1 MTTALERTPPQET
14 LHAANESRP
23 ERPRIVIIGGGFAG
37 ISAARALRRCDAD
50 VILIDRRNHHIFQPL
65 LYQVATAVLAPSDVA
80 APIRQLEASQ
90 KNVSVMLAEITG
102 LDLNSRTVEAD
113 CQDLGKRKI
122 SFDYLVVA
130 AGMQPSYFG
139 HNEFAKY
146 APGLKTLTD
155 AEQIRT
161 RILRAYETAELTDDP
176 ADRARQLTF
185 VLVGGGPTGVE
196 LAASIAQLS
205 SVTLRSNFRRIN
217 PAQTSI
223 LLVEGG
229 KRILPSYTESLSE
242 KAAKRLEKL
251 GVKVMTGAMVEH
263 VDEHGVIVGGKRI
276 ESATVLWTAGVAPS
290 AVVKMLGANSDRAGR
305 PFVGA
310 LLNLPENPRV
320 FVAGDAAAAMQD
332 GRPLPGVAQVAIQ
345 QGRYVGRVIS
355 AELKGSKQPPPFR
368 YFDKGSMAV
377 VGKNF
382 AIMETGRIRMSGFLA
397 WLAWAFVHIM
407 SLPQLQNRLQVQRQ
421 WLWSYFTGERGAR
434 LISEPP
440 RAGE

>member
-1 MTTALERTPPQET
+1 MWL
-14 LHAANESRP
+14 RP
-23 ERPRIVIIGGGFAG
+23 
-37 ISAARALRRCDAD
+37 SA
-50 VILIDRRNHHIFQPL
+50 
-65 LYQVATAVLAPSDVA
+65 
-80 APIRQLEASQ
+80 
-90 KNVSVMLAEITG
+90 
-102 LDLNSRTVEAD
+102 
-113 CQDLGKRKI
+113 
-122 SFDYLVVA
+122 
-130 AGMQPSYFG
+130 
-139 HNEFAKY
+139 
-146 APGLKTLTD
+146 
-155 AEQIRT
+155 
-161 RILRAYETAELTDDP
+161 
-176 ADRARQLTF
+176 
-185 VLVGGGPTGVE
+185 
-196 LAASIAQLS
+196 
-205 SVTLRSNFRRIN
+205 
-217 PAQTSI
+217 
-223 LLVEGG
+223 

-263 VDEHGVIVGGKRI
+263 VDEHGVIVGGNRI

-310 LLNLPENPRV
+310 LLNLPGNPRV
-320 FVAGDAAAAMQD
+320 FVVGDAAAATQD

-355 AELKGSKQPPPFR
+355 AELKGSKQPPPFQ

>member
-1 MTTALERTPPQET
+1 M
-14 LHAANESRP
+14 
-23 ERPRIVIIGGGFAG
+23 
-37 ISAARALRRCDAD
+37 
-50 VILIDRRNHHIFQPL
+50 
-65 LYQVATAVLAPSDVA
+65 
-80 APIRQLEASQ
+80 
-90 KNVSVMLAEITG
+90 
-102 LDLNSRTVEAD
+102 
-113 CQDLGKRKI
+113 
-122 SFDYLVVA
+122 
-130 AGMQPSYFG
+130 
-139 HNEFAKY
+139 
-146 APGLKTLTD
+146 
-155 AEQIRT
+155 
-161 RILRAYETAELTDDP
+161 
-176 ADRARQLTF
+176 
-185 VLVGGGPTGVE
+185 E
-196 LAASIAQLS
+196 LAASIALLAR
-205 SVTLRSNFRRIN
+205 VTLRSNFRQID

-263 VDEHGVIVGGKRI
+263 VDEHGVIAGGKRI

-310 LLNLPENPRV
+310 SLNLPENLRV
-320 FVAGDAAAAMQD
+320 FVAGDAAAATQD